1 MAKAGTITL
10 KIREARAADAGRGV
24 ARLDPGA
31 LAAIGARMGDVIALT
46 AERTTHARALPAQ
59 PQDRGQGVILL
70 DGSARANLGLA
81 GGDDVTVSR
90 ADAAEAERVTLAFAE
105 PPPATPAFLRRIA
118 QALEGLPLVVGDTVR
133 LPVIGGRDLA
143 ATVSATRPEG
153 AVFLREGTLIDIASG
168 AGVRKPR
175 EAGYDDL
182 GGLGRE
188 LAKVRELI
196 ELPIRRPEVF
206 AHLGIDAPKGVLLSG
221 PPGTGKT
228 LLARAVAEE
237 TSAAYFQIN
246 GPEIVGKHYGESEA
260 QLRAVFEQAAAKAPA
275 IIFIDEIDAIAPK
288 RENLDGGRQVERRIV
303 AQLLTLMDGV
313 NSRGQVIVMAATN
326 LPDSL
331 DPALRRPGRFDREI
345 VIGVPDRHGRR
356 EIISVHTRGMPL
368 AADVD
373 LDHLAGVT
381 HGYVGADIAAL
392 AREAGMAALRRAAGA
407 MPDELA
413 RIAVCAADFDA
424 ALAEVRPSAIR
435 EVFTDVPDVRW
446 TDVGGAEEAKRALA
460 EAVIWP
466 LQHRAVFDR
475 LRLEPTKGV
484 ILTGPPGTGKT
495 LIARALANEAGV
507 NFISVRGPQILNQYV
522 GESERAV
529 RQIFAKAR
537 MAAPCIVFFDEI
549 DALAPVRGAGDGA
562 VMERVVAQLLTEI
575 DGVEELKGVFL
586 LGATNRIDRIDPALT
601 RPGRFDLVIE
611 MPLPDA
617 TTRAEILAIHLD
629 GLPLA
634 GEIDLPAIAA
644 ASEGFSGAELAG
656 LVKTAALAA
665 ARRAVGAGSQDAAI
679 APNDLSQ
686 ALAAMGR
693 GRVAR
698 RLAA

>member
-1 MAKAGTITL
+1 MAKADSITL
-10 KIREARAADAGRGV
+10 KIREARPTDAGRGV

-31 LAAIGARMGDVIALT
+31 LAAIGARVGDVIALT

-59 PQDRGQGVILL
+59 PQDRGQGVVLL
-70 DGSARANLGLA
+70 DGAARANLGLS
-81 GGDDVTVSR
+81 GGDDVQVAR
-90 ADAAEAERVTLAFAE
+90 AEVADAERVTLAFAE

-118 QALEGLPLVVGDTVR
+118 QALEGLPLCTGDTVR
-133 LPVIGGRDLA
+133 LPVIGGRDIT
-143 ATVSATRPEG
+143 ATVSATRPDG
-153 AVFLREGTLIDIASG
+153 AVFLRESAHIEIASG
-168 AGVRKPR
+168 TGARKPR

-188 LAKVRELI
+188 LARVRELV

-288 RENLDGGRQVERRIV
+288 REGLDGGRQVERRIV

-313 NSRGQVIVMAATN
+313 NGRGQVVVMAATN
-326 LPDSL
+326 LPDSI

-356 EIISVHTRGMPL
+356 EVIAVHTRGMPL

-373 LDHLAGVT
+373 LDHLAGIT

-392 AREAGMAALRRAAGA
+392 AREAGMAALRRAASA
-407 MPDELA
+407 TPDELA
-413 RIAVCAADFDA
+413 RIAVSAADFDM
-424 ALAEVRPSAIR
+424 ALADIRPSAIR
-435 EVFTDVPDVRW
+435 EVFTDMPDVRW
-446 TDVGGAEEAKRALA
+446 ADVGGAEEAKRALS

-466 LQHRAVFDR
+466 LQHRAVFDQ
-475 LRLEPTKGV
+475 LRLAPTKGV

-495 LIARALANEAGV
+495 LIAKALATEAGV
-507 NFISVRGPQILNQYV
+507 NFISVRGPQLLNQYV

-586 LGATNRIDRIDPALT
+586 LGATNRIDRVDPALT

-611 MPLPDA
+611 MPLPDTA
-617 TTRAEILAIHLD
+617 TRAEILAIHLD

-634 GEIDLPAIAA
+634 GEIDLAPLADAA
-644 ASEGFSGAELAG
+644 EGFSGAELAG
-656 LVKTAALAA
+656 LVKAASLAA
-665 ARRAVGAGSQDAAI
+665 ARRAVAAGAADAAI
-679 APNDLSQ
+679 TPDDLSL